1 MASIKIIE
9 TPRDGI
15 QGLNKFISTSRKVDL
30 INLLLKVGFDT
41 VEVGSFVSEKAIPQL
56 KDTVE
61 VIRNIDLKN
70 TTSEIM
76 VLVANKKGAQK
87 AAEFE
92 EVSCLSFP
100 FSISPTFL
108 RKNINSGPAEVM
120 NTVKDIKNI
129 CDRNNKE
136 LIVYLTMG
144 FGNPYGDEW
153 NTEIVEKWVEK
164 IYESGI
170 RIIPL
175 SDTTGEANTEKIIK
189 VYETLTNKFPD
200 AEFGLHLHSAKSD
213 WYDKLNAGYV
223 AGCRRFD
230 TVTGGLGGCPM
241 TGKELLQNLDTLD
254 LVKYCDR
261 NNINTGLDIN
271 MLRIAAGRVSEII
284 NY

>member
-1 MASIKIIE
+1 MATIKIIE

-15 QGLNKFISTSRKVDL
+15 QGLNKFISTSRKVNL

-56 KDTVE
+56 KDTGE

-92 EVSCLSFP
+92 EVSYLSFP
-100 FSISPTFL
+100 FSISSTFL
-108 RKNINSGPAEVM
+108 KKNINSSPNEGMITIKE
-120 NTVKDIKNI
+120 IKNI

-164 IYESGI
+164 IYGSGI
-170 RIIPL
+170 RMIPL
-175 SDTTGEANTEKIIK
+175 SDITGEATTDKIIK
-189 VYETLTNKFPD
+189 VYKTLNNKFPD
-200 AEFGLHLHSAKSD
+200 AEFGLHLHSSKSD
-213 WYDKLNAGYV
+213 WYKKVDAAYI

-230 TVTGGLGGCPM
+230 SVTGGLGGCPM

-254 LVKYCDR
+254 LVKYCDK
-261 NNINTGLDIN
+261 NNINTGLDID
-271 MLRIAAGRVSEII
+271 LLHLAASRVSEIV